1 MVKKILLTILGL
13 VAVVILGVLGLAA
26 TKPNTFR
33 VERSATI
40 AAPPA
45 AVFAVVNDFN
55 RWSEWSPWADLD
67 PNMTK
72 RIDGSGIGTGA
83 SYYWKGND
91 KVGEGRMTIT
101 ESVPDTRV
109 GMKLEFLAPWV
120 QTNDVEIVLEAI
132 AEGTKTSWA
141 MTGHCDFMTKVMTVF
156 VSMDQMMGKDFEKGL
171 ANLARVAESIPV
183 APDTTTAAPMG
194 GSGT

>member
-1 MVKKILLTILGL
+1 MVKKVLLTILGL
-13 VAVVILGVLGLAA
+13 VAVAILGILGLAA
-26 TKPNTFR
+26 TKPDTYR

-67 PNMTK
+67 PTMTK
-72 RIDGSGIGTGA
+72 QIDGTGVGMGA

-109 GMKLEFLAPWV
+109 GMKLEFLAPMV
-120 QTNDVEIVLEAI
+120 QTNDVEIVLEPV

-141 MTGHCDFMTKVMTVF
+141 IDGKCDFMTKVMTVF

-171 ANLARVAESIPV
+171 ANLARVAESMPA
-183 APDTTTAAPMG
+183 APDTTAAAPEG